1 MPAVEMTTGIL
12 LFYRITPSH
21 LNTLSYSVTSGKIL
35 R

>member
-12 LFYRITPSH
+12 LFIASH
-21 LNTLSYSVTSGKIL
+21 LNTLSYSVTSWKIL